1 MLYYKVKEQYDNKRI
16 YKRNNRGQLAYNGF
30 LVGNELLTQKEL
42 EKLGNV
48 NLEWFEQV
56 NVKKTDTYF
65 FFGARF
71 Q

>member
-16 YKRNNRGQLAYNGF
+16 YKRNNKGQLVYNGF

-48 NLEWFEQV
+48 CLDWFQKV